1 MIYLLLFLVFAKIGL
16 FAFGGGYANLA
27 IIESELL
34 SHQWCSSEKFADICA
49 VAQLTPGPIV
59 INTATYVGKEV
70 AGIPGGICATL
81 GFVFPAVLLSAAI
94 CLLSRYLAGNRAVA
108 SGIRGIRA
116 GVMGLVIYAVIFF
129 MENSVLDRGLEL
141 NRLLYDFQGTVNG
154 WKSVRLVIPALI
166 IFAINLIFI
175 KKFKLSIYLSLVI
188 SVILGMS
195 LMYFYYI
202 IF

>member
-34 SHQWCSSEKFADICA
+34 ARSWCTSEEFADICA
-49 VAQLTPGPIV
+49 IAQLTPGPIV

-70 AGIPGGICATL
+70 AGYPGGIIATL
-81 GFVFPAVLLSAAI
+81 GFIFPAVLLSAAI
-94 CLLSRYLAGNRAVA
+94 CLLSRHLAGNRVVS

-116 GVMGLVIYAVIFF
+116 GVMGLVAYAVIFF
-129 MENSVLDRGLEL
+129 LENSVLNRELGLDRLI
-141 NRLLYDFQGTVNG
+141 YDFSGVVEG
-154 WKSVRLVIPALI
+154 WKSVRLVIPALM
-166 IFAINLIFI
+166 IFLINLIFI

-188 SVILGMS
+188 SVILGMM
-195 LMYFYYI
+195 LMYFYFL